1 MCELSGKHVKGLS
14 MISASFFSGGK
25 ESIYALYKALKM
37 GFNVKY
43 LIYCNYSFPRI
54 SPHALNIEI
63 VRAEAKLIGIPLI
76 ECTPEKGLEMEFL
89 RGLLMELGVE
99 AIVGGDIYLID
110 HYNWL
115 EKLCS
120 STGIKCLEPIWIGDG
135 DKSKNILIEE
145 VECGIEAMI
154 CGVKAKLNGRLLG
167 RIINGEFLNEFLE
180 YCISMNI
187 DPCGERGEYHTIV
200 LKSPLYRKS
209 IQILSYDAIRLND
222 YIYIKVNDYKI
233 V

>member
-1 MCELSGKHVKGLS
+1 

-43 LIYCNYSFPRI
+43 LIFCNYSFPRI
-54 SPHALNIEI
+54 SPHTLNIEV

-89 RGLLMELGVE
+89 GGLLMRLGVE
-99 AIVGGDIYLID
+99 AVVGGDVYLID

-115 EKLCS
+115 ERLCS
-120 STGIKCLEPIWIGDG
+120 SIGVKCLEPIWIGDG
-135 DKSKNILIEE
+135 DKSGNILIEE
-145 VECGIEAMI
+145 VREGVEAMI
-154 CGVKAKLNGRLLG
+154 CGVKAELDGRLLG
-167 RIINGEFLNEFLE
+167 RVIDRGFLNEFLE
-180 YCISMNI
+180 YCALMDI

-200 LKSPLYRKS
+200 LRSPLYRGS
-209 IQILSYDAIRLND
+209 IQVLSYDTVMEEDYLYIRVNG
-222 YIYIKVNDYKI
+222 YKV